1 MHIACKR
8 VLPSSIEEI
17 GESAFEGCSKLTS
30 ITIPVKVK
38 EIEAKCFSKSK
49 LKSIELPS
57 GITEIEEK
65 AFYQCP
71 LNELRS
77 LPSSLKKIGSYAF
90 FGGLFES
97 MSFPASLTEIDES
110 DFMLCTNLKSVN
122 LSPTKVKIISEG
134 AFSYCST
141 LEEISIEGVTEIGKY
156 GFQWCQKL
164 EKVYIPLS
172 VTTVGNTSFGHCI
185 DIKEI
190 TISGNFKTIDKYAFS
205 DSNNLTSVYCY
216 PTTAPTLGTSEPFP
230 KSNVSSRTLF
240 VPKGCTNSYK
250 TGGYGQYFGKIKE
263 LS

>member
-17 GESAFEGCSKLTS
+17 GESAFEGCSKITS

-77 LPSSLKKIGSYAF
+77 LPSSLKKIGSYVF

-122 LSPTKVKIISEG
+122 LSPTKVKIISG
-134 AFSYCST
+134 GRILILFH
-141 LEEISIEGVTEIGKY
+141 
-156 GFQWCQKL
+156 FR
-164 EKVYIPLS
+164 
-172 VTTVGNTSFGHCI
+172 GNL
-185 DIKEI
+185 D
-190 TISGNFKTIDKYAFS
+190 
-205 DSNNLTSVYCY
+205 
-216 PTTAPTLGTSEPFP
+216 
-230 KSNVSSRTLF
+230 
-240 VPKGCTNSYK
+240 
-250 TGGYGQYFGKIKE
+250 
-263 LS
+263 